1 MEVNSNTI
9 EPTVHTSCY
18 CNSNLLCVTIFLPII
33 IIANLTQPTL
43 TVKQY
48 LENEI
53 QLCRTYLIF
62 TLRQSGFGT
71 QTQQDKKVVKLVFFN
86 LHTD

>member
-48 LENEI
+48 FENEI
-53 QLCRTYLIF
+53 QLCCSYLIF

-71 QTQQDKKVVKLVFFN
+71 QTQLDKKVVILVFFN